1 MAHDFLYQ
9 DLISMQM
16 PHLLSVALLLGGIAL
31 YSPAHADEPVPP
43 APVDAAV
50 DGPASPADI
59 VSAADDIDTAV
70 AEDASAD
77 EEFVSDV
84 VPPWV
89 GRVRVSAESQ
99 PGPDGQPVSDR
110 ELRLVQRSATG
121 GALARKAV
129 LSLLSG
135 TVGGSTFSKHQL
147 HGTRIE
153 SVPNPAFNYLVNQM
167 REALGTY
174 FAAHPGAVPDEE
186 VWVMSTVGE
195 FTLVYK
201 ELGNAETEYE
211 LRQTMH
217 AGFPY
222 RRKLL
227 RLTGG
232 EGAHCSVAEPVSA
245 PLEAWQADDYA
256 MARQVA
262 QRYTDACVAK
272 FVAALPTLFP
282 DRSSVSQEPAAAP
295 AAAEVA
301 VPAVAV
307 EGEGA

>member
-1 MAHDFLYQ
+1 
-9 DLISMQM
+9 
-16 PHLLSVALLLGGIAL
+16 VLLGGIAL
-31 YSPAHADEPVPP
+31 CRPAHADETVPPVP
-43 APVDAAV
+43 ADAAV
-50 DGPASPADI
+50 DGAASPADV
-59 VSAADDIDTAV
+59 VSVADEVDTAA
-70 AEDASAD
+70 AEDASAG
-77 EEFVSDV
+77 EEVVPDV
-84 VPPWV
+84 VPAWV
-89 GRVRVSAESQ
+89 GRVLVSAEPQ

-121 GALARKAV
+121 GALARTAV

-135 TVGGSTFSKHQL
+135 TVGGSTFNKHQL

-153 SVPNPAFNYLVNQM
+153 SVPNPAFNYLKNKM
-167 REALGTY
+167 REGLGAY
-174 FAAHPGAVPDEE
+174 FAAHPGAVPEEE
-186 VWVMSTVGE
+186 VSVLSTVGE

-201 ELGNAETEYE
+201 ELGNSDTEYE

-217 AGFPY
+217 VGFPY
-222 RRKLL
+222 RRKFL

-262 QRYTDACVAK
+262 QRYTDACAAR

-282 DRSSVSQEPAAAP
+282 DRSPVAAEQGAAP
-295 AAAEVA
+295 AAPVDVA
-301 VPAVAV
+301 VPAAIG
-307 EGEGA
+307 EGEGV